1 MLENVADPS
10 KEKEQDFNSEG
21 KSIDD
26 YMFEEKAKK
35 YALAYEQQF
44 HCACF
49 YAYMKLKEQE
59 IRNICWLAEL
69 VTLNTAKNVFGWK
82 KIVVPFKDIY

>member
-1 MLENVADPS
+1 VPDPNNQEDFSS
-10 KEKEQDFNSEG
+10 KQ

-26 YMFEEKAKK
+26 YMFEEKAKA

-44 HCACF
+44 HYASY
-49 YAYMKLKEQE
+49 YAYLKLKEQE

-69 VTLNTAKNVFGWK
+69 VGLKAAKSHPGWK
-82 KIVVPFKDIY
+82 KIVVPFKDVY